1 MWGELK
7 TRRLF
12 GSFYLQASARH
23 HHPFV
28 VPKYKQTMPWVL
40 LRKEVQLLFQV
51 PTVQNGVQAT
61 QQQA

>member
-1 MWGELK
+1 M
-7 TRRLF
+7 
-12 GSFYLQASARH
+12 
-23 HHPFV
+23 
-28 VPKYKQTMPWVL
+28 PKYKQTMPWVL